1 MTPVLLADI
10 GQYFRDMAPADG
22 AAWVFVIIGFVG
34 QVVFG
39 MRFFVQWL
47 ASERAGHSYIPKVFW
62 YLSIVGGM
70 LLFTYA
76 CSRKDPIIMM
86 GQSTNLLVYV
96 RNLMLIRKKRRER
109 EQKTAAGIPIC
120 TDEHCGKENP
130 EGATFC
136 AFCGKHIQP
145 VPGKDQEKPADPDA
159 S

>member
-10 GQYFRDMAPADG
+10 GQYFREMAPADG

-34 QVVFG
+34 QIVFG

-109 EQKTAAGIPIC
+109 ELKTAAG
-120 TDEHCGKENP
+120 T
-130 EGATFC
+130 
-136 AFCGKHIQP
+136 AFDIGLAAFGCERQGLIVLEVPDQP
-145 VPGKDQEKPADPDA
+145 DILE
-159 S
+159 